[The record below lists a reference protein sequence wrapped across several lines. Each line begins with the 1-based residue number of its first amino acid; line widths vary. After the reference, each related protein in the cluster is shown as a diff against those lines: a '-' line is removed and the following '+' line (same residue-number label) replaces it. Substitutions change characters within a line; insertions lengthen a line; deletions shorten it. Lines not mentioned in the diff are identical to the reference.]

1 MKGPLIHTRQGRWMR
16 FVDVVVTLLA
26 WAGFLLLFGRG
37 IYGILQ
43 HQGLTVASRLQTFLA
58 TADTLMGYLV
68 IAGVN
73 AGVLATWALY
83 NQIRRRVERRGKIPA
98 LDDAKLAVSFQL
110 TPQLLHSLRSQRVI
124 VVHHN
129 EHGGIAGVEARAAP
143 EMGSHP
149 DPANDAVGQSSSHGG
164 SLRA

>member
-68 IAGVN
+68 IAGIN

-98 LDDAKLAVSFQL
+98 LDDDKLAASFQL

-129 EHGGIAGVEARAAP
+129 EHGGIAGVEARDTP
-143 EMGSHP
+143 DMGWHP
-149 DPANDAVGQSSSHGG
+149 DPANDALSQSSGQSR